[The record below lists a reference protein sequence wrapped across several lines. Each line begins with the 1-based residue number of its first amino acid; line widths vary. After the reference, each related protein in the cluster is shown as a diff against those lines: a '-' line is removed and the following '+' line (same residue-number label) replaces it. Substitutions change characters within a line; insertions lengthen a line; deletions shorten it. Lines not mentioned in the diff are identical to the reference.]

1 MMLGISASNLVSK
14 KAQYRRLTPP
24 GPIQPHAM
32 GNWATR
38 LFFRLPGERKV
49 VLTGTR
55 QFQRR
60 WVKETN

>member
-1 MMLGISASNLVSK
+1 MMLGMRPATREQESPVP
-14 KAQYRRLTPP
+14 T
-24 GPIQPHAM
+24 PHAAGTYRTARYGQL
-32 GNWATR
+32 GNAAVFW
-38 LFFRLPGERKV
+38 LPGERKV

>member
-1 MMLGISASNLVSK
+1 MMLGISASNSWAR
-14 KAQYRRLTPP
+14 KASTDALTPP

-38 LFFRLPGERKV
+38 LFFRLPGERKI

-55 QFQRR
+55 QF
-60 WVKETN
+60 E